1 MAIDY
6 EDHFDQR
13 RLEDQLNRLGLPEGP
28 AREKKR
34 RELEDR
40 RLANQAAREE
50 HRAALAAQQAAER
63 RRREAERDAQL
74 EPIKRR
80 LKRQWLADHLE
91 SDERVFEQKV
101 WPQLKLNVLED
112 EHKELLRRTQEELK
126 ATGMYSM

>member
-6 EDHFDQR
+6 ADYFDQR
-13 RLEDQLNRLGLPEGP
+13 RLNDQLDQLGLPEGP

-63 RRREAERDAQL
+63 RRREAEVNQRL
-74 EPIKRR
+74 EPIKQR
-80 LKRQWLADHLE
+80 LKREWLADHPE
-91 SDERVFEQKV
+91 SDERVFEQKA

-112 EHKELLRRTQEELK
+112 QRAELVRRVQEQLK
-126 ATGMYSM
+126 ATGMYSL